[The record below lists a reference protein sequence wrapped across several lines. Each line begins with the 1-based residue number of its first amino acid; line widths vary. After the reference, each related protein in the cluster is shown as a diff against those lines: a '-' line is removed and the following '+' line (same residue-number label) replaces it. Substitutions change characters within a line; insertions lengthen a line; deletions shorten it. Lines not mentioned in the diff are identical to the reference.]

1 MSLPTKIRWTEA
13 QKDFLSDPTLR
24 YKDIAEKYGVSLTAV
39 KQRGANEGWH
49 QLRSDLSK
57 KTIQQVET
65 KIIDRNSEISERH
78 ATVFRNLQQ
87 LASTKLTIAY
97 RQIERLVKEH
107 GIDNLSIYEHRMIS
121 QRDLKDLVEAYTGAI
136 NGERVAYGL
145 PTSVARKEVSARD
158 RKDLF
163 IDDNYEEYLN
173 LLADS
178 LTALGEVQAKSL

>member
-1 MSLPTKIRWTEA
+1 MSLPTKIRWTDA

-39 KQRGANEGWH
+39 KQRGVKEGWH
-49 QLRSDLSK
+49 ELRSDLSK

-65 KIIDRNSEISERH
+65 KLIDRNSEINERH
-78 ATVFRNLQQ
+78 GTIFRNLQQ
-87 LASTKLTIAY
+87 LAGTKLTIAF
-97 RQIERLVKEH
+97 RQIERLIKEK
-107 GIDNLSIYEHRMIS
+107 GIDNISIYDNKMIS

-136 NGERVAYGL
+136 NGERITVGL
-145 PTSVARKEVSARD
+145 PTSIARKEVTTRD

-163 IDDNYEEYLN
+163 IDDNYEEYLG

-178 LTALGEVQAKSL
+178 LAALEAKSVIT

>member
-1 MSLPTKIRWTEA
+1 MSLATKINWTFA

-24 YKDIAEKYGVSLTAV
+24 YKDIADKYGVSVTAV

-49 QLRSDLSK
+49 GLRLELSK

-65 KIIDRNSEISERH
+65 KLIDRNSEINERH

-97 RQIERLVKEH
+97 RQIERLIKEK
-107 GIDNLSIYEHRMIS
+107 GIDNISIYDNKMIS
-121 QRDLKDLVEAYTGAI
+121 QRDLKDLVDAYTGAI
-136 NGERVAYGL
+136 NGERITVGL
-145 PTSVARKEVSARD
+145 PTAIARKEVTARD

-163 IDDNYEEYLN
+163 IDDNYEEYL
-173 LLADS
+173 S
-178 LTALGEVQAKSL
+178 LVAKSLSALEGMSNSL

>member
-1 MSLPTKIRWTEA
+1 MSLTTKINWTEA

-24 YKDIAEKYGVSLTAV
+24 YKDIAEKYAVSLTAV

-49 QLRSDLSK
+49 ELRQDLSK

-65 KIIDRNSEISERH
+65 KLIDRNSEINERH

-87 LASTKLTIAY
+87 LAGTKLTIAY
-97 RQIERLVKEH
+97 RQIERLVKEY
-107 GIDNLSIYEHRMIS
+107 GIDNLSIYDHRMIS

-136 NGERVAYGL
+136 NGERVTVGL
-145 PTSVARKEVSARD
+145 PTSIARKEVSARN
-158 RKDLF
+158 KTDLF
-163 IDDNYEEYLN
+163 IDDNYEEYLS

-178 LTALGEVQAKSL
+178 LAALEEV

>member
-1 MSLPTKIRWTEA
+1 MSLPTKINWIEA
-13 QKDFLSDPTLR
+13 QKDFLSDPTLK
-24 YKDIAEKYGVSLTAV
+24 YQDIADKYGVSLTAV
-39 KQRGANEGWH
+39 KQRGANEGWL
-49 QLRSDLSK
+49 QLRQDLSN

-65 KIIDRNSEISERH
+65 KLIDRNSEINERH
-78 ATVFRNLQQ
+78 ATIFRNLQQ

-97 RQIERLVKEH
+97 RQIERLVKEY
-107 GIDNLSIYEHRMIS
+107 GIDNLSIYDHRMIS

-163 IDDNYEEYLN
+163 IDDNYDEYLS
-173 LLADS
+173 LLAES
-178 LTALGEVQAKSL
+178 LEALGDI